1 MAYGQGGS
9 GNIAE
14 RADTTRLS
22 SMLRNVGSAGVA
34 PVDSGSYRH
43 VVADRWPPVE
53 LFALASLALV
63 AGVVSFTAPC
73 TLPLL
78 PGYVSYVSGLS
89 DDAGPLRAERRRV
102 ISGALLF
109 AAGFT
114 VVFTAM
120 GATASALGWFLARN
134 TAWTNRIAGVFIV
147 VMGLAF
153 VGLIR
158 VPWLYRERRLR
169 LGRFARGPGAAAP
182 MGAAFALGWTPC
194 IGPVL
199 AGILTTAAIEATV
212 PRGAL
217 LLFVYSVGLT
227 LPFLWIALGV
237 TRGRQ
242 RFGWLRRHTRHVEV
256 AGGVLLIGMGVAVA
270 TGGWTV
276 LMSRM
281 LAWYARLGWPP
292 I

>member
-1 MAYGQGGS
+1 
-9 GNIAE
+9 
-14 RADTTRLS
+14 
-22 SMLRNVGSAGVA
+22 
-34 PVDSGSYRH
+34 
-43 VVADRWPPVE
+43 VE

-78 PGYVSYVSGLS
+78 PGYVSYVSGLTPS
-89 DDAGPLRAERRRV
+89 DRPDRTGRGRLVA
-102 ISGALLF
+102 GALLF

-114 VVFTAM
+114 LVFTAM
-120 GATASALGWFLARN
+120 GATASALGWFLARH
-134 TAWTNRIAGVFIV
+134 TVWLNRVAGAFIV

-153 VGLIR
+153 AGVVRL
-158 VPWLYRERRLR
+158 PWLQRERRVDLA
-169 LGRFARGPGAAAP
+169 RFARGPAAAAP

-199 AGILTTAAIEATV
+199 AGILTTAAVEATV
-212 PRGAL
+212 PRGAFL
-217 LLFVYSVGLT
+217 LLVYSVGLT
-227 LPFLWIALGV
+227 LPFLWIAWGV
-237 TRGRQ
+237 HRGRT
-242 RFGWLRRHTRHVEV
+242 RLRWLRRHARRIEV
-256 AGGVLLIGMGVAVA
+256 AGGVLLVVMGVAVA
-270 TGGWTV
+270 TGGWTQ

>member
-1 MAYGQGGS
+1 M
-9 GNIAE
+9 
-14 RADTTRLS
+14 
-22 SMLRNVGSAGVA
+22 
-34 PVDSGSYRH
+34 
-43 VVADRWPPVE
+43 E

-89 DDAGPLRAERRRV
+89 PAEGERQHARRR
-102 ISGALLF
+102 IFTGALLF

-114 VVFTAM
+114 LVFTAM

-134 TAWTNRIAGVFIV
+134 TVWLDRIAGAFIV

-153 VGLIR
+153 VGLVR
-158 VPWLYRERRLR
+158 LPWLLRRERRLD
-169 LGRFARGPGAAAP
+169 LSRFARGTGAAAP

-199 AGILTTAAIEATV
+199 AGILATAAIEKTV
-212 PRGAL
+212 PRGAF
-217 LLFVYSVGLT
+217 LLFAYSVGLT
-227 LPFLWIALGV
+227 LPFLWIALGLA
-237 TRGRQ
+237 RGRQ
-242 RFGWLRRHTRHVEV
+242 RLAWLRRYTRHVEV
-256 AGGVLLIGMGVAVA
+256 TGGVLLIVMGIAVA
-270 TGGWTV
+270 TGGWTAM
-276 LMSRM
+276 MSRM
-281 LAWYARLGWPP
+281 LAWYAQLGWPP

>member
-1 MAYGQGGS
+1 M
-9 GNIAE
+9 
-14 RADTTRLS
+14 
-22 SMLRNVGSAGVA
+22 
-34 PVDSGSYRH
+34 
-43 VVADRWPPVE
+43 E

-78 PGYVSYVSGLS
+78 PGYVSFVSGLS
-89 DDAGPLRAERRRV
+89 GGDTATAAGRRHV
-102 ISGALLF
+102 LAGALLF

-114 VVFTAM
+114 TVFTAM
-120 GATASALGWFLARN
+120 GATASAVGWFLATN
-134 TAWTNRIAGVFIV
+134 TVWVNRVAGGFIV

-153 VGLIR
+153 AGVLR
-158 VPWLYRERRLR
+158 APWLLREHRYDLS
-169 LGRFARGPGAAAP
+169 RFARGPGAAAP

-199 AGILTTAAIEATV
+199 AGILTTAAIESTV

-217 LLFVYSVGLT
+217 LLSVYSVGLT
-227 LPFLWIALGV
+227 LPFLWIAVGI
-237 TRGRQ
+237 TRGRE
-242 RFGWLRRHTRHVEV
+242 RLRWLRRHARHVEV
-256 AGGVLLIGMGVAVA
+256 TGGLLLLAMGVAVA
-270 TGGWTV
+270 TGGWTT
-276 LMSRM
+276 LMSLM

>member
-1 MAYGQGGS
+1 M
-9 GNIAE
+9 
-14 RADTTRLS
+14 
-22 SMLRNVGSAGVA
+22 
-34 PVDSGSYRH
+34 
-43 VVADRWPPVE
+43 E

-89 DDAGPLRAERRRV
+89 PADAEHRHVRGRV
-102 ISGALLF
+102 LTGALLF
-109 AAGFT
+109 AVGFT
-114 VVFTAM
+114 LVFTAM

-134 TAWTNRIAGVFIV
+134 TVWLNRIAGAFIV

-153 VGLIR
+153 VGLVR
-158 VPWLYRERRLR
+158 LPWMHRERRLD
-169 LGRFARGPGAAAP
+169 LSRFARGPGAAAP

-199 AGILTTAAIEATV
+199 AGILATAAIEKTV
-212 PRGAL
+212 PRGAF
-217 LLFVYSVGLT
+217 LLFAYSVGLT
-227 LPFLWIALGV
+227 LPFLWIALGIA
-237 TRGRQ
+237 RGRQ
-242 RFGWLRRHTRHVEV
+242 RFAWLRRHTRHVEV
-256 AGGVLLIGMGVAVA
+256 TGGVLLIVMGAAVA
-270 TGGWTV
+270 TGGWTAM
-276 LMSRM
+276 MSRM